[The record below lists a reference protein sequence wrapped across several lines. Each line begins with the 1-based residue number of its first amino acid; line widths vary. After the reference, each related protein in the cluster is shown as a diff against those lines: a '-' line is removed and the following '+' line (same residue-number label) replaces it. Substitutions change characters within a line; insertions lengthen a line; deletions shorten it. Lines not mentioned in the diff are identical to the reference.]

1 MAIKIPIVT
10 VFDNKGL
17 KNAQSAIGKIGA
29 GIKGAFKVA
38 AGAAAAV
45 GALTAVGVAFAKAG
59 EQAATS
65 NARITQIAESMG
77 LFGTEA
83 GAVSKRL
90 QDLAKDTALQTG
102 MDINSIKATQAKLLT
117 FKEIASTADDT
128 GGAFDRATKAAI
140 DLAAAGFGQAETNA
154 VQLGK
159 ALNDPIRG
167 ITALTKSGV
176 TFTQVERD
184 KIKALTESG
193 QILAAQEM
201 ILGAIET
208 QVGGTAEA
216 TANASDKMAQSFQIM
231 KEEIGTALEPMFTQL
246 TQLISTAL
254 TPIAQAL
261 TPIFTTLFAA
271 LVPIIEQAL
280 PIFVDILNSLTPI
293 IETLL
298 NSMQPLLEAL
308 SPLLDVFMSLATALA
323 PLVEQIMP
331 ILVSIIEI
339 LTPIIAAL
347 VEALIPLVQA
357 LLPPLLELFT
367 ALIPLIQLIATY
379 LTDYLLP
386 VFMALIEVALPPLI
400 ALIEGLTQGI
410 NWLTE
415 FLGPLFAAIKPV
427 LDALM
432 AFAGIKPGQ
441 LRKEVVITASM
452 NNETRRMLGLQGQVT
467 GGGAIVPTP
476 AITPVVPRPRAGGGG
491 GETRQQKAA
500 RLERERLKKR
510 EEAFKSF
517 AESVKQ
523 TFTQIKDSIMSSFD
537 LPSLGNSVN
546 SITRNIGKLLEKTRS
561 FASNIGKL
569 SGLGL
574 NPQLLQQIIQAGPQA
589 GAQLAAALVSGGS
602 SAIAGINTSFNEFG
616 ELASGI
622 AGIGT
627 QAAFS
632 GQQTVNN
639 YSVSVTGGLATGAD
653 VGRAVVNAIATYERQ
668 SGAAWRA

>member
-59 EQAATS
+59 EQASTS

-90 QDLAKDTALQTG
+90 QDLAKDTALLTG

-128 GGAFDRATKAAI
+128 GGAFDRATQAAI

-159 ALNDPIRG
+159 ALNDPIKG
-167 ITALTKSGV
+167 ITALTRSGV

-246 TQLISTAL
+246 TKLISTAL

-308 SPLLDVFMSLATALA
+308 SPLFDVFILLATALA

-331 ILVSIIEI
+331 ILVSIIQI
-339 LTPIIAAL
+339 LAPIIASL
-347 VEALIPLVQA
+347 VEAFIPLVEA

-367 ALIPLIQLIATY
+367 ALIPLIQLMATF

-386 VFMALIEVALPPLI
+386 VFMALIEAALPPLI
-400 ALIEGLTQGI
+400 ALIQGLTQGI

-432 AFAGIKPGQ
+432 RFAGIKPGS
-441 LRKEVVITASM
+441 LNKRINVTAAIDANAARVM
-452 NNETRRMLGLQGQVT
+452 GMQVP
-467 GGGAIVPTP
+467 GGGAVVSTP
-476 AITPVVPRPRAGGGG
+476 AITPINFTSPGGGGAG

-546 SITRNIGKLLEKTRS
+546 SITRNIGKLLEKTKS